1 MDLQLTGKRALV
13 MGGSTGL
20 GRAIAAALV
29 AEGAR
34 VAIASRNVEKLQRAK
49 VETKSEAY
57 YPADLSLP
65 GQARELTHKAIQDW
79 GGLDILVTNTGGPKR
94 GLFNEISNEQWH
106 TDFESIWMSVVDSL
120 KVALPTMVSQGYG
133 RILLVTSVAAKEPI
147 PGLTTSN
154 GFRSGLRGLAK
165 SVADEYAKHN
175 ITVNVLMPGLTNTD
189 RLKDAPPSAERIAAL
204 PARRLGEPEEMAA
217 LAAFLASPRAA
228 YITGQCI
235 AVDGGMMRGNG

>member
-1 MDLQLTGKRALV
+1 MDLQLKGKRALV

-20 GRAIAAALV
+20 GRAIAKTLV
-29 AEGAR
+29 EEGAR
-34 VAIASRNVEKLQRAK
+34 VAIASRNEEKLVKAQK
-49 VETKSEAY
+49 ETRCETYHA
-57 YPADLSLP
+57 ADLSVS
-65 GQARELTHKAIQDW
+65 GQARALTEKVLREW

-94 GLFNEISNEQWH
+94 GLFQEISNDQWH

-120 KVALPTMVSQGYG
+120 KVALPAMSAQGYG
-133 RILLVTSVAAKEPI
+133 RILMVTSVAAKEPI
-147 PGLTTSN
+147 MGLTTSN

-228 YITGQCI
+228 YLTGQCI
-235 AVDGGMMRGNG
+235 AVDGGMTRGN